1 MEKTNQ
7 ASVRKEAPISKQAM
21 SAGFILLVLGL
32 AQIIN
37 AYDTTAMNVAVSR
50 IVQDLHTTVTGV
62 QIALTTYSLVMAAFM
77 IIGSKLGD
85 IWGWKR
91 TFTLGVVLYGI
102 GALIT
107 SLSPDLGLMITG
119 WSLLEGIGS
128 ALMIPAIFSMIAI
141 FFPDGK
147 ARVRG
152 YAMIGMAAAAGAA
165 LGPLICGFLT
175 TFVSWR
181 ASFAM
186 EVLVVIIVVLL
197 SRKLAVPK
205 VEGVRPRLDLLG
217 AVLSALGLAFVV
229 MGILQASV
237 YGWLTARKAFIIGNT
252 QLIPQGGISPVIV
265 FVLIGLVILA
275 LFVLWQRQRVR
286 VKKQPLI
293 DLAIFKLRAASIG
306 LPVIIVQMFMQ
317 AGLLFVVPLFLQ
329 IGLGLNAFEA
339 GLTLLP
345 LTIALIL
352 VATQVS
358 KVMARF
364 TPKLAVSAGLL
375 FTSVGILVVGLTMS
389 SSSTSVSVMPGLIIV
404 GIGLGLTTAPLLNL
418 VQSSV
423 PISEQGDISGLNRA
437 FSNLGGALGT
447 AVAGA
452 VLIAALISGLSFGV
466 NQSTVLPA
474 EDKPKL
480 EQVAEKDAQ
489 TVSNAELNAYL
500 KTKDEPQPIA
510 NEIERIN
517 TQARDRSL
525 RDAVTAIGVLGLL
538 GFLLSFFLPGRMMP
552 ERKPRGST

>member
-1 MEKTNQ
+1 MDKTNQ
-7 ASVRKEAPISKQAM
+7 VATAKGAPISKKAA
-21 SAGFILLVLGL
+21 SAGFVLLVLGL

-50 IVQDLHTTVTGV
+50 IVQDLNTTITGV
-62 QIALTTYSLVMAAFM
+62 QTALTTYSLVMAAFM

-85 IWGWKR
+85 IWGRKR
-91 TFTLGVVLYGI
+91 TFTLGVILYGI

-107 SLSPDLGLMITG
+107 ALSPNLGLMMAG
-119 WSLLEGIGS
+119 WSFLEGIGS
-128 ALMIPAIFSMIAI
+128 ALMIPAIFAMIAI
-141 FFPDGK
+141 LFPEGK

-152 YAMIGMAAAAGAA
+152 YAVIGMAAAGGAA
-165 LGPLICGFLT
+165 LGPLLCGFLT
-175 TFVSWR
+175 TFLTWR

-186 EVLVVIIVVLL
+186 EVLVVVVVVLL
-197 SRKLAVPK
+197 SRKLVVPME
-205 VEGVRPRLDLLG
+205 EGVRPRLDILG

-237 YGWLTARKAFIIGNT
+237 YGWLTARKAFLIGNT

-286 VKKQPLI
+286 AKKQPLI
-293 DLAIFKLRAASIG
+293 DLTIFKLRAASIG

-329 IGLGLNAFEA
+329 IGLGFNAFQA

-345 LTIALIL
+345 LTVVLIL

-364 TPKLAVSAGLL
+364 TPKLTVSAGLL
-375 FTSVGILVVGLTMS
+375 ITSVGILVVGLTMS
-389 SSSTSVSVMPGLIIV
+389 SSASSLSVMPGLIIV
-404 GIGLGLTTAPLLNL
+404 GLGLGLTTAPLLNL

-423 PISEQGDISGLNRA
+423 PIKEQGDISGLNRA

-452 VLIAALISGLSFGV
+452 VLIATLITGLSVGV

-474 EDKPKL
+474 ADKPRV
-480 EQVAEKDAQ
+480 EQAAQRDAQ
-489 TVSNAELNAYL
+489 TVSDAELAAYL
-500 KTKDEPQPIA
+500 KTKGDPQPIA
-510 NEIERIN
+510 DEMVRIN
-517 TQARDRSL
+517 AQARDASL
-525 RDAVTAIGVLGLL
+525 RDAVLAIGVLGLL
-538 GFLLSFFLPGRMMP
+538 GFLFSFFLPGRMLP
-552 ERKPRGST
+552 ERKPRLST

>member
-62 QIALTTYSLVMAAFM
+62 QAALTTYSLVMAAFM

-91 TFTLGVVLYGI
+91 TFTLGIILYGI
-102 GALIT
+102 GALT
-107 SLSPDLGLMITG
+107 TALSPDLGLMITG

-141 FFPDGK
+141 FFPESK

-186 EVLVVIIVVLL
+186 EVLVVLIVVFL
-197 SRKLAVPK
+197 SRKLVVPK
-205 VEGVRPRLDLLG
+205 EEGARPRLDLLG

-237 YGWLTARKAFIIGNT
+237 YGWLTARKAFLIGNT

-286 VKKQPLI
+286 AKKQPLI

-329 IGLGLNAFEA
+329 IGLGFNAFQA

-375 FTSVGILVVGLTMS
+375 FTSIGILVVGLTMS
-389 SSSTSVSVMPGLIIV
+389 SSSTSISVMPGLIIV

-452 VLIAALISGLSFGV
+452 VLIAALISGLSFGI
-466 NQSTVLPA
+466 NQSAVLPA
-474 EDKPKL
+474 ADKPTL
-480 EQVAEKDAQ
+480 EQAAEKDAQ
-489 TVSNAELNAYL
+489 TVSDAELTAYL
-500 KTKDEPQPIA
+500 KTKDEPQPIE
-510 NEIERIN
+510 NEMVRIN
-517 TQARDRSL
+517 AQARDKSL
-525 RDAVTAIGVLGLL
+525 RDAVAAIGVLGLL
-538 GFLLSFFLPGRMMP
+538 GFLLSFFLPGRMLP
-552 ERKPRGST
+552 DRKPRGST

>member
-1 MEKTNQ
+1 MDKTNQ
-7 ASVRKEAPISKQAM
+7 VAAAKGAPISKQAM
-21 SAGFILLVLGL
+21 SAGFVLLVLGL
-32 AQIIN
+32 AQVIN

-62 QIALTTYSLVMAAFM
+62 QAALTTYSLVMAAFM

-85 IWGWKR
+85 IWGRKR
-91 TFTLGVVLYGI
+91 TFTLGVIIYGI
-102 GALIT
+102 GALT
-107 SLSPDLGLMITG
+107 TALSPNLGLMIAG
-119 WSLLEGIGS
+119 WSLLEGFGS
-128 ALMIPAIFSMIAI
+128 ALMIPAIFAMIAI
-141 FFPDGK
+141 IFPEGK

-152 YAMIGMAAAAGAA
+152 YAVIGMAAAAGAA
-165 LGPLICGFLT
+165 LGPLLCGFLT
-175 TFVSWR
+175 TFLTWR

-197 SRKLAVPK
+197 SRKLVVPK
-205 VEGVRPRLDLLG
+205 EEGARPRLDFLG

-237 YGWLTARKAFIIGNT
+237 YGWLTARKAFLIGNT
-252 QLIPQGGISPVIV
+252 QLIPKGGISPVIV
-265 FVLIGLVILA
+265 FVLIGLVLLA

-293 DLAIFKLRAASIG
+293 DLTIFKLRAASIG

-329 IGLGLNAFEA
+329 IGLGFNAFQA

-345 LTIALIL
+345 LTIVLIL

-364 TPKLAVSAGLL
+364 TPKLMVSAGLL
-375 FTSVGILVVGLTMS
+375 ITSVGILVVGLTMS
-389 SSSTSVSVMPGLIIV
+389 SSASSVSVMPGLIIV
-404 GIGLGLTTAPLLNL
+404 GLGLGLTTAPLLNL

-452 VLIAALISGLSFGV
+452 VLIATLITGLSAGI
-466 NQSTVLPA
+466 NQSTVLSA

-489 TVSNAELNAYL
+489 TVSNAELIAYL

-510 NEIERIN
+510 NEMVRIN
-517 TQARDRSL
+517 TQARDASL
-525 RDAVTAIGVLGLL
+525 RDAVMAIGALGLL
-538 GFLLSFFLPGRMMP
+538 GFLLSFFLPGRMLP